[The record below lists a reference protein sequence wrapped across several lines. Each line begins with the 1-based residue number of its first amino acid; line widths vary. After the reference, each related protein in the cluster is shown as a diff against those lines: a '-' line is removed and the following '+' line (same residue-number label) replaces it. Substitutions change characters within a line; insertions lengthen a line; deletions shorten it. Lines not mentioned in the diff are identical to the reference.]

1 MPGAAITTLLQENL
15 VQGGWCVKL
24 LNRCAEV
31 ELEAVHVE
39 QRMQYVRIDYAIP
52 EAARQEVLHHCG
64 HCTAR
69 LHLQGR
75 ACLAARPVRCATGK
89 TMGARPARPSPSTMG
104 SPASGM
110 VALPVARAASNAQPA
125 TQTRPRTAA
134 SCSQELQDLK
144 GLCGTRALTPA
155 E

>member
-1 MPGAAITTLLQENL
+1 MLLT
-15 VQGGWCVKL
+15 
-24 LNRCAEV
+24 RCAYV
-31 ELEAVHVE
+31 EMETADLE
-39 QRMQYVRIDYAIP
+39 QRMQHVRIDYAIP

-69 LHLQGR
+69 LHLEGR

-89 TMGARPARPSPSTMG
+89 TMGARPAWPAPSTVG

-110 VALPVARAASNAQPA
+110 VALPVARAASSAQPPA
-125 TQTRPRTAA
+125 QTRPRTAG

-144 GLCGTRALTPA
+144 GLCGTGALTPA
-155 E
+155 EWQRLKQQLCAECSEQGQ